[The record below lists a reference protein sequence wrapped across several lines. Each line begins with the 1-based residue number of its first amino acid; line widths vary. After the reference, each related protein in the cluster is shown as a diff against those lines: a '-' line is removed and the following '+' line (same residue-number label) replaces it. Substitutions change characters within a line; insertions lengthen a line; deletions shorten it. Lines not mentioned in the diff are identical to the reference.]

1 MGHFIF
7 RRDQSLKLSSETKVW
22 DVLNMQNVLNHV
34 SDRSSHL
41 SGKRRKKIKIFQ
53 RSVCGSYY
61 TALSFDVIHD
71 IFVLFTSAK
80 AKV

>member
-1 MGHFIF
+1 MF
-7 RRDQSLKLSSETKVW
+7 QT
-22 DVLNMQNVLNHV
+22 
-34 SDRSSHL
+34 DRPISVANAE
-41 SGKRRKKIKIFQ
+41 KKIKIFQ

-61 TALSFDVIHD
+61 TALSFDNIHD

>member
-1 MGHFIF
+1 
-7 RRDQSLKLSSETKVW
+7 
-22 DVLNMQNVLNHV
+22 MQNVFNHV

-80 AKV
+80 AKVEVIWFDTLVLDQRLALRHVLHIN

>member
-1 MGHFIF
+1 
-7 RRDQSLKLSSETKVW
+7 
-22 DVLNMQNVLNHV
+22 MQNVLNHV

-61 TALSFDVIHD
+61 TALSFDIIHD
-71 IFVLFTSAK
+71 IFVLFTCAK
-80 AKV
+80 AKVEVIWFDTLILDQRLALRHVLHIN